1 MSKEY
6 RKKLGFSSAF
16 KVKDFLSAKDISL
29 INWELIERYNE
40 RLIDVFETIQKTL
53 PLPKKDIR
61 TSIMN
66 AYSIISC
73 NDILPKLSNHGR
85 APESVY
91 FVWMQGY
98 ISTILFQPLI
108 EQKLNTTLYN
118 NGADDLTNPAAFSR
132 KSDPDLAN
140 KDHTVFVEIQAGFK
154 GSKVDIKKSK
164 VKLSDTA
171 EYYIACFD
179 CFNGTYT
186 ILNTKEI
193 PEDQWYSNPQWEG
206 ALCYTV
212 PKECMKEWI

>member
-53 PLPKKDIR
+53 PFSKKDIR

-98 ISTILFQPLI
+98 ISTIIFQPLI
-108 EQKLNTTLYN
+108 
-118 NGADDLTNPAAFSR
+118 
-132 KSDPDLAN
+132 
-140 KDHTVFVEIQAGFK
+140 
-154 GSKVDIKKSK
+154 
-164 VKLSDTA
+164 
-171 EYYIACFD
+171 
-179 CFNGTYT
+179 
-186 ILNTKEI
+186 
-193 PEDQWYSNPQWEG
+193 
-206 ALCYTV
+206 
-212 PKECMKEWI
+212 

>member
-6 RKKLGFSSAF
+6 RKSLGFSNAS
-16 KVKDFLSAKDISL
+16 KVKDYLSAKDITM
-29 INWELIERYNE
+29 IHWELIERYNE
-40 RLIDVFETIQKTL
+40 RIIDIFESIQKTL
-53 PLPKKDIR
+53 PLPEKDIR
-61 TSIMN
+61 TTVYN

-73 NDILPKLSNHGR
+73 HDILPKLSNHGR

-98 ISTILFQPLI
+98 IAALLFQPMIENHLRTILI
-108 EQKLNTTLYN
+108 Q
-118 NGADDLTNPAAFSR
+118 NGADDLSNPTTFSR
-132 KSDPDLAN
+132 KSDPDFSN
-140 KDHTVFVEIQAGFK
+140 SDKTIFVDVQTGFK

-164 VKLSDTA
+164 VKVSDTA

-179 CFNGTYT
+179 CFNGTYV

-193 PEDQWYSNPQWEG
+193 PDDQWYSNPQWEG

-212 PKECMKEWI
+212 PKDYMKEWK